1 MAAMPAVA
9 QIEFAG
15 NSKPVYHEVPATS
28 TGLQHLYV
36 LYSAQGVSM
45 SYTASNDPG
54 NVTWYD
60 FGPEGGG
67 SAIDPMTGINYN
79 GNVSTLPQVIAD
91 HGYIIKEGDRSTCIW
106 VVDYSKCRLH
116 LESATVDPESDC
128 GTTVIQINGSG
139 NDIVYY
145 TINGGRRVLDREIK
159 ITYNTLEWSADELS
173 WLETS
178 VTETEETFST
188 SMAVPAS
195 LCATT
200 YTIRGDKLLEY
211 WKETK
216 QVTTERYSPKAVAAE
231 VVVNQE
237 ERDNDN
243 EQRSEGTAYGGS
255 APVNITFTAYCTD
268 AVTYKEWQVSDFPE
282 FNNILMTFPQDQ
294 VDYTF
299 TDAGTTYWR
308 FYYANS
314 DGSCENYSDPIA
326 VSIGESSL
334 DCPNFFSPGTTE
346 EVNDIWKVS
355 YKSIVEF
362 HCWIYNRWGNL
373 IKEFTD
379 PADGWDGKYN
389 GKLVNAGVYF
399 YVIRAKGSDGKEYK
413 LSGDINI
420 LRYKKRELQ
429 NAIDDG
435 M

>member
-1 MAAMPAVA
+1 M
-9 QIEFAG
+9 
-15 NSKPVYHEVPATS
+15 
-28 TGLQHLYV
+28 
-36 LYSAQGVSM
+36 
-45 SYTASNDPG
+45 
-54 NVTWYD
+54 
-60 FGPEGGG
+60 
-67 SAIDPMTGINYN
+67 
-79 GNVSTLPQVIAD
+79 
-91 HGYIIKEGDRSTCIW
+91 
-106 VVDYSKCRLH
+106 
-116 LESATVDPESDC
+116 
-128 GTTVIQINGSG
+128 
-139 NDIVYY
+139 
-145 TINGGRRVLDREIK
+145 
-159 ITYNTLEWSADELS
+159 
-173 WLETS
+173 
-178 VTETEETFST
+178 
-188 SMAVPAS
+188 
-195 LCATT
+195 
-200 YTIRGDKLLEY
+200 
-211 WKETK
+211 
-216 QVTTERYSPKAVAAE
+216 
-231 VVVNQE
+231 
-237 ERDNDN
+237 
-243 EQRSEGTAYGGS
+243 
-255 APVNITFTAYCTD
+255 
-268 AVTYKEWQVSDFPE
+268 TYKEWQVSDFSE
-282 FNNILMTFPQDQ
+282 FNNILMTFPQEQ